1 MCLENIQDLDTLFKE
16 WRKKHESEERGT
28 RYTDTFPYKK
38 DYTCSDDFNKSFCC
52 DGFIEYNKDYEKTIL
67 FIFREA
73 NISDKLKG
81 KELHPETDYNYFH
94 MKKEWENHLRNKI
107 ESKYTK
113 FISYWLKK
121 LNLDKCNIAYM
132 NLNKRG
138 GFDLTNFVHLKHYVA
153 KYRCYI
159 LKEIEIINPYII
171 VCGGKRGTL
180 NNLSIK
186 HEKIINDYHP
196 ASSRHNSDINDQLR
210 MLELQ

>member
-28 RYTDTFPYKK
+28 RCTDTFPYKK

-121 LNLDKCNIAYM
+121 LNLDNCNIAYM

-138 GFDLTNFVHLKHYVA
+138 GFDLTNFAHLKHYVA
-153 KYRCYI
+153 KYR
-159 LKEIEIINPYII
+159 
-171 VCGGKRGTL
+171 
-180 NNLSIK
+180 S
-186 HEKIINDYHP
+186 
-196 ASSRHNSDINDQLR
+196 
-210 MLELQ
+210 

>member
-121 LNLDKCNIAYM
+121 LNLDNCNIAYM

-138 GFDLTNFVHLKHYVA
+138 GFDLTNFAHLKHYVA

-180 NNLSIK
+180 NNFT
-186 HEKIINDYHP
+186 
-196 ASSRHNSDINDQLR
+196 
-210 MLELQ
+210 